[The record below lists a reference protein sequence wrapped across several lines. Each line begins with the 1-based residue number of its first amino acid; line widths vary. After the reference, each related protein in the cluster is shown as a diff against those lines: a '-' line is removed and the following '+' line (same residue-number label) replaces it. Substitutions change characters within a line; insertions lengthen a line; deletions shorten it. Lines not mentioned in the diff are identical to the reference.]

1 MADSLRRF
9 AKFSEEQRTVLRQT
23 VLLLRFRD
31 TLPTP
36 TSHKFFSYNTIAKAV
51 GVPYNT
57 VQHLCRHAL
66 QPTKKQSLF
75 KRIHE
80 LSQEHRDFLLK
91 PLTLKQ
97 WAGLTLQE
105 RTVLFHRR
113 FTDKRISTTSLRNGV
128 RRKKVRQVKVRPPA
142 VQIRLLFQCNDVL
155 AQLREELVGP
165 GKVIYVDETV
175 FSKKALQLT
184 EWSGPFSNLTID

>member
-9 AKFSEEQRTVLRQT
+9 AKFSEEQKTVLRQT

>member
-184 EWSGPFSNLTID
+184 EWSGPFSNLTVD

>member
-1 MADSLRRF
+1 MANKRRQIGFHLCLTSLALLFIYLTVIIKMADSIRRF
-9 AKFSEEQRTVLRQT
+9 AKLSEEQKTMLRQT

-36 TSHKFFSYNTIAKAV
+36 TSRKFFSYSTIAKIV
-51 GVPYNT
+51 STPYNT

-113 FTDKRISTTSLRNGV
+113 FPDKRISTTSLRRLYLRNGV
-128 RRKKVRQVKVRPPA
+128 RRKKVRQVKVRPPV
-142 VQIRLLFQCNDVL
+142 VQIRL
-155 AQLREELVGP
+155 
-165 GKVIYVDETV
+165 V
-175 FSKKALQLT
+175 F
-184 EWSGPFSNLTID
+184 

>member
-1 MADSLRRF
+1 MADSFRRF
-9 AKFSEEQRTVLRQT
+9 AKLSEEQKTVLRQT
-23 VLLLRFRD
+23 VLLLRFKD

-36 TSHKFFSYNTIAKAV
+36 TSRKFFSYSTIAKV
-51 GVPYNT
+51 VNTPYNT
-57 VQHLCRHAL
+57 VQHLCQHAL

-80 LSQEHRDFLLK
+80 LSQEHRDFLLE

-113 FTDKRISTTSLRNGV
+113 FPDKRISTTSLRRLYLRNGV

-142 VQIRLLFQCNDVL
+142 VQIRLV
-155 AQLREELVGP
+155 
-165 GKVIYVDETV
+165 
-175 FSKKALQLT
+175 S
-184 EWSGPFSNLTID
+184 

>member
-1 MADSLRRF
+1 MADSVRRF
-9 AKFSEEQRTVLRQT
+9 AKLSEEQKTVLRQT

-36 TSHKFFSYNTIAKAV
+36 TSRKFFSYSTIAKV
-51 GVPYNT
+51 VNTPYST

-66 QPTKKQSLF
+66 QPTNKQSLF

-80 LSQEHRDFLLK
+80 LSQEHRDFLLE

-113 FTDKRISTTSLRNGV
+113 FPDKRISTTSLRRLYLRNGV

-142 VQIRLLFQCNDVL
+142 VQIRL
-155 AQLREELVGP
+155 
-165 GKVIYVDETV
+165 I
-175 FSKKALQLT
+175 S
-184 EWSGPFSNLTID
+184 